1 MSYFKYYLINIR
13 GNYEI
18 NDKMK
23 KKLVLYLSGGLGNQ
37 LFQYFFGKSYAK
49 NSDRELIIDNVSG
62 FKTDFAFK
70 RKYELPLIKNEKMK
84 VRLFL
89 FLFFRFLRKIFNV
102 KHLRFFSNIF
112 ISEEKLFE
120 DKNFFD
126 DNALVKNIY
135 IIGNF
140 QNENYFKKSKFE
152 ILKNL
157 DLNKVKNQDLIRKVK
172 EFEVEKTVAIG
183 VRLFEEMPGK
193 SKINVG
199 GVEEISFY
207 NNSIE
212 FFMKKIKNPKF
223 VIFSTD
229 HNSLLD
235 KLDIKSNNVLFINSK
250 TIKCKSTDK
259 LLLMSS
265 YKNFIISNSSFYWW
279 AAYLSEMKFEKIN
292 IIASKKFYN
301 KQTLPLRWNNNL

>member
-1 MSYFKYYLINIR
+1 
-13 GNYEI
+13 
-18 NDKMK
+18 
-23 KKLVLYLSGGLGNQ
+23 
-37 LFQYFFGKSYAK
+37 
-49 NSDRELIIDNVSG
+49 
-62 FKTDFAFK
+62 
-70 RKYELPLIKNEKMK
+70 
-84 VRLFL
+84 
-89 FLFFRFLRKIFNV
+89 
-102 KHLRFFSNIF
+102 
-112 ISEEKLFE
+112 
-120 DKNFFD
+120 
-126 DNALVKNIY
+126 
-135 IIGNF
+135 
-140 QNENYFKKSKFE
+140 
-152 ILKNL
+152 
-157 DLNKVKNQDLIRKVK
+157 
-172 EFEVEKTVAIG
+172 
-183 VRLFEEMPGK
+183 MPGK